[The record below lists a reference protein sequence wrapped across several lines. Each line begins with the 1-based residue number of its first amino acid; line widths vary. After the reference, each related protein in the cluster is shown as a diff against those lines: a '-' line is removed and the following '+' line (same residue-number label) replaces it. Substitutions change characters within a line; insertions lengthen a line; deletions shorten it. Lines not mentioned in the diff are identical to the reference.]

1 MSSADGQLRW
11 HQETMLSM
19 LCELDVICRRNGIRY
34 QLFAGT
40 ALGAVRHGG
49 FIPWDDDLDVVMLRD
64 DYERFLSVA
73 PRELDPNLYY
83 LQGEFSEHWPMFF
96 SKLRRNNT
104 ACIERQIPRDRLMH
118 QGVYIDIFPCDN
130 LSDSQVVAWAQFLA
144 SKVVIAQSL
153 FRRGYLTNSPLKKL
167 AMWLA
172 RALPRE
178 PFRNLVLRRRD
189 GGSRR
194 VHTFFGGASRF
205 EKNVYP
211 REWLAT
217 SVELP
222 FEGRPFPV
230 SAHHDELL
238 ARLYGDYM
246 TPLPEA
252 ERAKKVH
259 AELVDLDHSYERYWG
274 IQERLDFS
282 ELTRSIR

>member
-1 MSSADGQLRW
+1 MSAAGGQLRR
-11 HQETMLSM
+11 HQEAMFFM
-19 LCELDVICRRNGIRY
+19 LCELDAICRRNGIRY

-40 ALGAVRHGG
+40 ALGAVRHGD
-49 FIPWDDDLDVVMLRD
+49 FIPWDDDLDVVMLRE
-64 DYERFLSVA
+64 DYERFLRIA
-73 PRELDPNLYY
+73 PGELDPVRYY
-83 LQGEFSEHWPMFF
+83 LQGEFSEHWSMFF
-96 SKLRRNNT
+96 SKLRLNNT

-118 QGVYIDIFPCDN
+118 QGIYIDIFPCDN
-130 LSDSQVVAWAQFLA
+130 LSDSGVVAAAQFLA

-153 FRRGYLTNSPLKKL
+153 YRRGYLTNSLLKRL
-167 AMWLA
+167 VMQIT
-172 RALPRE
+172 RILPRE
-178 PFRNLVLRRRD
+178 PFRRFVLRRWD
-189 GGSRR
+189 GGSRM

-205 EKNVYP
+205 KKNVFP

-222 FEGRPFPV
+222 FEGRDFPV
-230 SAHHDELL
+230 SAHYDELL
-238 ARLYGDYM
+238 TRLYGDYM

-274 IQERLDFS
+274 IQESLDFS